1 MPLNRF
7 EEIQERLSG
16 VVIENRD
23 FEELIKLYD
32 SYEALFYLDPP
43 YHTTEKYYKG
53 TEGSFFNT
61 EDHIRLKDCLDNMK
75 GKFILSYN
83 DDEFIRDMYKE
94 YNISGVERN
103 NLLTSGGNSKKF
115 KELIIKNF

>member
-32 SYEALFYLDPP
+32 SCEALFYLDPP

-53 TEGSFFNT
+53 TDGSFFNT
-61 EDHIRLKDCLDNMK
+61 EDHIRLKDCLDNIK

-103 NLLTSGGNSKKF
+103 NLLMSGGNSKKF